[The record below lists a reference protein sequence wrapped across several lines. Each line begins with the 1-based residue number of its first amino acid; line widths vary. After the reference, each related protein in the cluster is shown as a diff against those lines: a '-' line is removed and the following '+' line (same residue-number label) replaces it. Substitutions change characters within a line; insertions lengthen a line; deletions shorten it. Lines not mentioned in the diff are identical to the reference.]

1 MNVNE
6 LLKAKNAAKLKA
18 ESILKPA
25 VEANR
30 DMTSEENGQYDACV
44 ADVAKCDALIA
55 KASQVNA
62 WGNELSQPNGKAIRP
77 TTQSQKEQVAE
88 LRATEEYGK
97 AVLAHARRG
106 ASLVDGQILAVLNEG
121 TASEGGYVV
130 PQEFDKQLVEKLQIF
145 NPMRSLATVI
155 TTASDRNIPIEDS
168 IGSAGWTD
176 ENSAYNESDPSFTRT
191 LLKAYKLT
199 RIVKVSEELLNDSL
213 FDLQPYLVRKF
224 GQTFGIAEEA
234 AFINGGG
241 STQPTG
247 VIAGATLGETFA
259 SQTTVT
265 GDELLNLFHSLKVQ
279 YRPGAAWIMS
289 DAMALNIRKLK
300 FQIGSDTIGYQWQ
313 TSLRDGQPDMLL
325 GKPVYI
331 SNGMPTPVLAGS
343 PPAGGATTIL
353 FGDFS
358 YYTIADRTPRTF
370 QRLNELYAANG
381 QVGFKMSERTD
392 GALTLGE
399 AVVKG
404 VQHA

>member
-6 LLKAKNAAKLKA
+6 LLKSKREAKAKA
-18 ESILKPA
+18 EATLKVA
-25 VEANR
+25 MDAKR
-30 DMTSEENGQYDACV
+30 DMTVEENKIYDACV
-44 ADVAKCDALIA
+44 AEVATCDNLIV
-55 KASQVNA
+55 KASQVNT
-62 WGNELSQPNGKAIRP
+62 WGEELNQPNGKAIRP
-77 TTQSQKEQVAE
+77 TTAADKEAQAE
-88 LRATEEYGK
+88 LRATAEYK
-97 AVLAHARRG
+97 NAVLAHARRG
-106 ASLVDGQILAVLNEG
+106 VGLVDGQMLAVLNEG
-121 TASEGGYVV
+121 TSSEGGYVL
-130 PQEFDKQLVEKLQIF
+130 PQEFDRNLVEKLQIF

-168 IGSAGWTD
+168 IGSASWTAENGAYD
-176 ENSAYNESDPSFTRT
+176 ENDPSFTRT

-199 RIVKVSEELLNDSL
+199 RIVKVSEELLNDAL

-234 AFINGGG
+234 AFVNGAG
-241 STQPTG
+241 STEPTG
-247 VIAGATLGETFA
+247 VISGATLGVTAA

-265 GDELLNLFHSLKVQ
+265 ADELIALYHSLKVQ
-279 YRPGAAWIMS
+279 YRANAAFIMN
-289 DAMALNIRKLK
+289 DAQALNIRKLK
-300 FQIGSDTIGYQWQ
+300 FQIGSDTVGYQWQ
-313 TSLRDGQPDMLL
+313 TSLRDGEPDRLL

-331 SNGMPTPVLAGS
+331 SNGMPAPILAGS

-392 GALTLGE
+392 GALTLSE
-399 AVVKG
+399 AVVKL
-404 VQHA
+404 VQHV

>member
-6 LLKAKNAAKLKA
+6 LLKAKNEAKVKA
-18 ESILKPA
+18 EAILAPA
-25 VEANR
+25 VKDNR
-30 DMTSEENGQYDACV
+30 DLTADETGRYDACV
-44 ADVAKCDALIA
+44 AEVAKFDNLIA
-55 KASQVNA
+55 KASQVSGWNT
-62 WGNELSQPNGKAIRP
+62 ELSQPNGKAIRP
-77 TTQSQKEQVAE
+77 TTAAQKEAQE
-88 LRATEEYGK
+88 EFRATAEYK
-97 AVLAHARRG
+97 SAVLAHARRG

-121 TASEGGYVV
+121 TSSEGGFVV
-130 PQEFDKQLVEKLQIF
+130 PQEFDKNLVEKLQIF

-168 IGSAGWTD
+168 IGSASWTD
-176 ENSAYNESDPSFTRT
+176 ENAAYNESDPSFTRT

-234 AFINGGG
+234 AFINGAG

-247 VIAGATLGETFA
+247 VISGATLGLTAA

-265 GDELLNLFHSLKVQ
+265 GDELLGLFHSLKVQ
-279 YRPGAAWIMS
+279 YRANAAWVMS

-313 TSLRDGQPDMLL
+313 QSLRDGQPDRLL

-343 PPAGGATTIL
+343 PPSGGATTIL

-392 GALTLGE
+392 GALTLAE
-399 AVVKG
+399 AVVKL